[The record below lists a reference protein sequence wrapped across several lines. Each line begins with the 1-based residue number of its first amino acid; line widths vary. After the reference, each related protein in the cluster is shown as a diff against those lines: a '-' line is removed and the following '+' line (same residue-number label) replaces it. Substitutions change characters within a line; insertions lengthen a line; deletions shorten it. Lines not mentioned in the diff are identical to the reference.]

1 MNRRDFLTALGGATA
16 ISTLNIPNL
25 LAANSSTTSLY
36 VKGLVMMSVED
47 PSVIRLGFPKAPG
60 HKATLEVVPQIGAK
74 RVLNFKGNGVV
85 EANGL
90 ALSEPTIKVPELV
103 SMKEFYGKSYRSLIA
118 ECPTMIT
125 IPRNAIQSITTA
137 NVSDDRYTFVRS
149 DNGQEV
155 NTFRP
160 RQIAETIKIELSSAA
175 VLKLDNGKVSIPL
188 EGAKQL
194 TADYSPAQI
203 ASNDGGYAEHFQHYF
218 MYMERPPAAD
228 FDVVPK
234 NLSAKSSRTPRI
246 GNNFA
251 MYFPITFC
259 YMVEI

>member
-1 MNRRDFLTALGGATA
+1 MNRRDFLTAMGGATA
-16 ISTLNIPNL
+16 ISALNIPNL
-25 LAANSSTTSLY
+25 LAANSTTSLY
-36 VKGLVMMSVED
+36 VKGLVMLSVDD

-60 HKATLEVVPQIGAK
+60 HKATLEVAPQVGPK
-74 RVLNFKGNGVV
+74 RTLNFKGNGVV
-85 EANGL
+85 ESNGL
-90 ALSEPTIKVPELV
+90 ALSEPSIKVPELV

-137 NVSDDRYTFVRS
+137 NVSDDRYTFVRA

-155 NTFRP
+155 NTVRP
-160 RQIAETIKIELSSAA
+160 RQIAETIKIDLSSAA

-188 EGAKQL
+188 SSAKQL
-194 TADYSPAQI
+194 VADYSPGEM

-218 MYMERPPAAD
+218 MYIERPPAAN

-234 NLSAKSSRTPRI
+234 SLGAKSSRTPQV

-251 MYFPITFC
+251 MYYPVTFC